1 MSRFRMVVVFALA
14 ALLAVTLSAGV
25 AGKAS
30 AAPDTMSSNTHAN
43 STLVSM
49 NTSTGLSWAEIQQAI
64 PYVTRLANGNYQ
76 VDPRIQTV
84 FSAQQVRQVVTSV
97 STYNALPMSH
107 RVGLSYRQAPGAKS
121 GPTPFLQGGGSGNG
135 CSYYWNENAYWWG
148 TEFYLNECVVEFS
161 RSIANFSK
169 DTIAAILFGTVI
181 TTQWVALA
189 VAAAVVVYA
198 AVLFADDEQ
207 CGYRGVYLD
216 QPWGTPVYYP
226 RGAC

>member
-1 MSRFRMVVVFALA
+1 M
-14 ALLAVTLSAGV
+14 
-25 AGKAS
+25 
-30 AAPDTMSSNTHAN
+30 
-43 STLVSM
+43 
-49 NTSTGLSWAEIQQAI
+49 E
-64 PYVTRLANGNYQ
+64 
-76 VDPRIQTV
+76 
-84 FSAQQVRQVVTSV
+84 
-97 STYNALPMSH
+97 
-107 RVGLSYRQAPGAKS
+107 
-121 GPTPFLQGGGSGNG
+121 
-135 CSYYWNENAYWWG
+135 
-148 TEFYLNECVVEFS
+148 YL